1 MRPYCLNPATPQK
14 SKCGSKHTPQYKN
27 SKKTR
32 KTHKSVIQIVPM
44 STAGM
49 KLQEP
54 EIVIGSGVATQALH
68 PIAWVAEPGSDSLRP
83 PRPWLCSES
92 PETTQDK
99 KRNLI
104 RGLLFPRSGFPV
116 PVHSEEAYPRPKPC
130 LASEGKQVRANGL
143 TTHYEPILT
152 ATSRVP

>member
-1 MRPYCLNPATPQK
+1 MGLGWRLRPCIPSRGWQ
-14 SKCGSKHTPQYKN
+14 
-27 SKKTR
+27 R
-32 KTHKSVIQIVPM
+32 
-44 STAGM
+44 
-49 KLQEP
+49 
-54 EIVIGSGVATQALH
+54 
-68 PIAWVAEPGSDSLRP
+68 PGSDSLRP

-92 PETTQDK
+92 PETQHK

-130 LASEGKQVRANGL
+130 LANEGKQVRANGL

-152 ATSRVP
+152 ATSRVTQATYRQTPSSHVSDALPFLATEAKPTDLCRQSISQGSHITAARNPPKNSKK